1 MDGIFILFLPDRQC
15 ISLQRV
21 ICWHDRYFFAYPL
34 TVQRNLTLKY
44 RSNGQ
49 IFLRVRNMQVNGV
62 GAAYGYVMQQEMF
75 AASNPVYMGA
85 TDNSCVQP
93 VAIYA
98 RHAQALPDQ
107 QPAAEVSTE
116 ENSDRASELCKT
128 LIDQIVSHLAIAGH
142 QYGLPLFT
150 GAFARECRCRCR
162 VINPLSGA
170 GEFTAISADQ
180 LLGCPLMYIATTQEM
195 GNMTPV
201 MDWLLH
207 KEKLADSTLLCGVAY
222 GSLGELVFSW
232 HIGGQP
238 LFAIGLL
245 ILSSPATIDVT
256 VQEYLT
262 GDGRRVPLR
271 TSRLAAAAWL
281 NEQLRNGE
289 RGLNDPSSTLIRD
302 LQGLAIAAT
311 GCADYPKPQLWQK
324 PVQGEASRVVASPA
338 PPPLLSPPVFPVVPY
353 VVSMPA
359 LPQAPVTQMPA
370 ACSASVEPVP
380 HSAPCFG
387 DEAECQWPAEEVEEQ
402 VTLPD
407 AGLMKNDVVLK
418 KHQDAVP
425 DLGFS
430 LIRTHFSSRVSGST
444 AQTGSAFTSLAIGT
458 DLVNQLQELVS
469 TEAGDLVHHSFLRC
483 PYLGSSQC
491 FHMKRSAEAFN
502 SRRKKLIRLIA
513 RITPQLCRTVIEG
526 KDIPFEKLNEIR
538 AMVVLLTFKFLVYMP
553 KGRHRFDSQMTM
565 LADFIVADCNTLDA
579 FEPGSGAE
587 VLRIVPQAFLAA
599 LNSAEIRGWH
609 LELGTEQHIVNALAS
624 IVWQSK
630 RHGCYDIMA
639 AVVSLLPR
647 LPLQLA
653 LPASGLKGVRSLGAA
668 IQDTFRHFHELLYVR
683 APSLLHRLSVARTI
697 LELSDSLNK
706 AAYDKAQTC
715 RQWLAA
721 IGSCSDT
728 ITNAVNYAGKILGAD
743 EMAFKRAVRELT
755 QTDQREREA
764 VHQQMTGAAEAEK
777 PAGAKPASWELKL
790 AHAVQLFRQSS
801 MTRAIDIRSAALAS
815 AGNDKI
821 SQSRIWVEC
830 GSALLESHR
839 ESIALSIT
847 LSNQAYCYQ
856 RQLERISQDIPQS
869 FTRGQNHDA
878 VANAW
883 LVDNN
888 YTIPKE
894 RSLIVLADHVPAPLT
909 IELLLKALNATVYM
923 YSQAVA
929 VLRKCSVAELHD
941 RANYILRI
949 MELDL
954 SQLIDN
960 GPGLVAPS
968 RMVADVM
975 TIRQQILRQLG
986 FLDDRR
992 QLQAARLAD
1001 QGDNDHKTR
1010 QQLYWRSAYARVS
1023 ERIYRE
1029 VDQLGHDE
1037 SSVAQWVELMDAIG
1051 ALRCKQQA

>member
-1 MDGIFILFLPDRQC
+1 
-15 ISLQRV
+15 
-21 ICWHDRYFFAYPL
+21 
-34 TVQRNLTLKY
+34 
-44 RSNGQ
+44 
-49 IFLRVRNMQVNGV
+49 MQVNGV
-62 GAAYGYVMQQEMF
+62 NPGAAYGYVMQQEMS
-75 AASNPVYMGA
+75 AASNLAYMGA
-85 TDNSCVQP
+85 TNYSCVQP
-93 VAIYA
+93 VDIYA

-107 QPAAEVSTE
+107 QPASAVSTE
-116 ENSDRASELCKT
+116 VNSDQLSELCKT

-142 QYGLPLFT
+142 QSGLPLFA
-150 GAFARECRCRCR
+150 GAFARECRSRCR

-170 GEFTAISADQ
+170 EEFTAISADQ
-180 LLGCPLMYIATTQEM
+180 LLGCPLMYIVTTQEM
-195 GNMTPV
+195 GNMMPV

-207 KEKLADSTLLCGVAY
+207 KEKLADNTLLCGVAN

-232 HIGGQP
+232 YIGGQP

-245 ILSSPATIDVT
+245 ILSSPATLDVT

-281 NEQLRNGE
+281 NEQLHNGQS
-289 RGLNDPSSTLIRD
+289 GLNNPSSALIRD

-311 GCADYPKPQLWQK
+311 GCADYPEPQSWQK
-324 PVQGEASRVVASPA
+324 PVLTGQGASAEGVVASPA
-338 PPPLLSPPVFPVVPY
+338 PPPPLLSPPVYPVVPY
-353 VVSMPA
+353 VVSMPF
-359 LPQAPVTQMPA
+359 LSRAPVRQMPA
-370 ACSASVEPVP
+370 ACSGPVQ
-380 HSAPCFG
+380 HSAPPPG
-387 DEAECQWPAEEVEEQ
+387 NNAEAEHQRPAEEQ
-402 VTLPD
+402 VSMPE
-407 AGLMKNDVVLK
+407 AGLMKNDFVLK
-418 KHQDAVP
+418 KQLDVVP
-425 DLGFS
+425 DLGFN
-430 LIRTHFSSRVSGST
+430 LIRTHFSSRVPGSR
-444 AQTGSAFTSLAIGT
+444 AQTSSAFTSLAIST

-491 FHMKRSAEAFN
+491 FHMKRSAESYN

-513 RITPQLCRTVIEG
+513 KIAPQLCQTVIEG

-538 AMVVLLTFKFLVYMP
+538 AMVVLLMLKFLVYMP
-553 KGRHRFDSQMTM
+553 KGPRHFDSLMTV
-565 LADFIVADCNTLDA
+565 LANFIAADCNTLDTY
-579 FEPGSGAE
+579 EPGSGAE
-587 VLRIVPQAFLAA
+587 VLRIVPQAFLVA

-609 LELGTEQHIVNALAS
+609 LELRTEQHIVHALAS
-624 IVWQSK
+624 IVRQSK

-653 LPASGLKGVRSLGAA
+653 LPASDRQGVSSLGTA
-668 IQDTFRHFHELLYVR
+668 IHDVFRYFHELLYVR

-697 LELSDSLNK
+697 LELSDALNK
-706 AAYDKAQTC
+706 AAYDNTQTC

-721 IGSCSDT
+721 IGSYSDT
-728 ITNAVNYAGKILGAD
+728 ITNAVNSAGKILGVD

-755 QTDQREREA
+755 QSDQRAREA
-764 VHQQMTGAAEAEK
+764 VHQQMTGAAEAAK
-777 PAGAKPASWELKL
+777 PAGAEPASWELQL
-790 AHAVQLFRQSS
+790 AHAVQMLRQSS
-801 MTRAIDIRSAALAS
+801 IARAIDIRSTALAS
-815 AGNDKI
+815 AGDDKI

-830 GSALLESHR
+830 GTAVLEPHR

-847 LSNQAYCYQ
+847 LSSQAQSYK
-856 RQLERISQDIPQS
+856 RQLERISQDIPHS

-894 RSLIVLADHVPAPLT
+894 RSLIVLADHVPSPLT
-909 IELLLKALNATVYM
+909 IELLLKALSATVYM
-923 YSQAVA
+923 YTKAVEI
-929 VLRKCSVAELHD
+929 LRNCSAAELHD

-954 SQLIDN
+954 GRLIEN

-968 RMVADVM
+968 RIVADVM
-975 TIRQQILRQLG
+975 TIRQQILKQLG

-992 QLQAARLAD
+992 QQQAASLAD
-1001 QGDNDHKTR
+1001 HGDKDHKTR

-1037 SSVAQWVELMDAIG
+1037 GLVAQWVELVSAIG
-1051 ALRCKQQA
+1051 ELRCMQRA

>member
-1 MDGIFILFLPDRQC
+1 MD
-15 ISLQRV
+15 
-21 ICWHDRYFFAYPL
+21 
-34 TVQRNLTLKY
+34 
-44 RSNGQ
+44 
-49 IFLRVRNMQVNGV
+49 MQVNGSNP
-62 GAAYGYVMQQEMF
+62 GAAYGYVMRQEMS
-75 AASNPVYMGA
+75 AASNPAYVGA
-85 TDNSCVQP
+85 SNYPCVQP

-98 RHAQALPDQ
+98 RHAQALPEQ
-107 QPAAEVSTE
+107 QPAPVVGAEAD
-116 ENSDRASELCKT
+116 SDQTSELCKT
-128 LIDQIVSHLAIAGH
+128 LIDQIVSHLAVAGQH
-142 QYGLPLFT
+142 SGMPLFA

-170 GEFTAISADQ
+170 EEFTAISADQ

-195 GNMTPV
+195 GNMMPV
-201 MDWLLH
+201 MDWLLN
-207 KEKLADSTLLCGVAY
+207 KEKLADNTLLCGVAN
-222 GSLGELVFSW
+222 GSLGEPVFSW
-232 HIGGQP
+232 YIGGQP

-245 ILSSPATIDVT
+245 ILSSPATFDVT

-281 NEQLRNGE
+281 NEQLH
-289 RGLNDPSSTLIRD
+289 RGLNDSSSTLIRD

-311 GCADYPKPQLWQK
+311 GCADYPEPQSWQK
-324 PVQGEASRVVASPA
+324 PVLTGLGTSAEGVVASPA
-338 PPPLLSPPVFPVVPY
+338 PPPLLSPPVYPVVPY
-353 VVSMPA
+353 VVSMPFP
-359 LPQAPVTQMPA
+359 PQALVRQMPA
-370 ACSASVEPVP
+370 ACSRPVQ
-380 HSAPCFG
+380 HSAPRPG
-387 DEAECQWPAEEVEEQ
+387 DDAEAEYQLPTEEQ
-402 VTLPD
+402 VTLPEV
-407 AGLMKNDVVLK
+407 GLMKNDVVLK
-418 KHQDAVP
+418 KHLDVVP
-425 DLGFS
+425 DLGFN
-430 LIRTHFSSRVSGST
+430 LIRTHFSSRVPGSR
-444 AQTGSAFTSLAIGT
+444 AQTSSAFTSLAISI

-469 TEAGDLVHHSFLRC
+469 TEDGDLVHHSFLRC

-491 FHMKRSAEAFN
+491 YHMKRSAESYN

-513 RITPQLCRTVIEG
+513 RITPQLCQTVIEG

-538 AMVVLLTFKFLVYMP
+538 AMVVLLMLKFLVYMP
-553 KGRHRFDSQMTM
+553 KGPHHFDSLMTV
-565 LADFIVADCNTLDA
+565 LANFIVADCNTLDTY
-579 FEPGSGAE
+579 EPGSGAE
-587 VLRIVPQAFLAA
+587 VLRLVPQAFLAA

-609 LELGTEQHIVNALAS
+609 LDLRTEQHIVHSLAS
-624 IVWQSK
+624 IIRQSK

-653 LPASGLKGVRSLGAA
+653 LPASDLRGVRSLGAA
-668 IQDTFRHFHELLYVR
+668 IHDAFRYFHELLHVR

-697 LELSDSLNK
+697 LELSDALNK
-706 AAYDKAQTC
+706 AAYDKTQTC

-721 IGSCSDT
+721 IGSYSDT
-728 ITNAVNYAGKILGAD
+728 ITNAVNSAGKILGAD

-755 QTDQREREA
+755 QSDQREREA
-764 VHQQMTGAAEAEK
+764 VHQQMTGVAEAEK
-777 PAGAKPASWELKL
+777 PAGAEPASWELQL
-790 AHAVQLFRQSS
+790 AHAVQMLRQSS
-801 MTRAIDIRSAALAS
+801 IARAIDIRSAALAS
-815 AGNDKI
+815 AGDDKI

-830 GSALLESHR
+830 GTAVLEPHR

-847 LSNQAYCYQ
+847 LSSQAQCYK

-894 RSLIVLADHVPAPLT
+894 RSLIVLADHVPTPVT
-909 IELLLKALNATVYM
+909 IELLLKALSASVYM
-923 YSQAVA
+923 YTQAVEI
-929 VLRKCSVAELHD
+929 LRKCSAAELHD

-954 SQLIDN
+954 SRLIEN

-968 RMVADVM
+968 RIVADVM
-975 TIRQQILRQLG
+975 TIRQQILKQLG

-992 QLQAARLAD
+992 QQQAASLAD
-1001 QGDNDHKTR
+1001 QGGKDHKTR

-1029 VDQLGHDE
+1029 VEQLGPDE
-1037 SSVAQWVELMDAIG
+1037 GLVAQWVELVDAIG
-1051 ALRCKQQA
+1051 ELRCKQRA

>member
-1 MDGIFILFLPDRQC
+1 MD
-15 ISLQRV
+15 
-21 ICWHDRYFFAYPL
+21 
-34 TVQRNLTLKY
+34 
-44 RSNGQ
+44 
-49 IFLRVRNMQVNGV
+49 MQVNGSNP
-62 GAAYGYVMQQEMF
+62 GAAYGYVMRQEMSE
-75 AASNPVYMGA
+75 ASNPAYMGA
-85 TDNSCVQP
+85 TNYSCVRP

-107 QPAAEVSTE
+107 QPAPVAGTE
-116 ENSDRASELCKT
+116 ANSDRTSELCKT
-128 LIDQIVSHLAIAGH
+128 LIDQIVSHLAIAG
-142 QYGLPLFT
+142 QQSGLPLFA

-170 GEFTAISADQ
+170 EEFTAISADQ
-180 LLGCPLMYIATTQEM
+180 LLGCPLMYIATTKEM
-195 GNMTPV
+195 GNMMPV

-207 KEKLADSTLLCGVAY
+207 KEKLADNTLLCGVAN
-222 GSLGELVFSW
+222 GSLGEPVFSW
-232 HIGGQP
+232 YIGGQP

-245 ILSSPATIDVT
+245 ILSAPATLDVT

-281 NEQLRNGE
+281 NEQLHSGKH
-289 RGLNDPSSTLIRD
+289 GLNDPSNTLIRD

-311 GCADYPKPQLWQK
+311 GCADYPEPLSWQK
-324 PVQGEASRVVASPA
+324 SLLTGQGAPAEGVVASPA
-338 PPPLLSPPVFPVVPY
+338 LAPLLSPPVCPVVPY
-353 VVSMPA
+353 VVSMPFQ
-359 LPQAPVTQMPA
+359 PQALVGQMPA
-370 ACSASVEPVP
+370 ACSCPVQ
-380 HSAPCFG
+380 HSAPRPG
-387 DEAECQWPAEEVEEQ
+387 DDAEAEYQWPAEEQ
-402 VTLPD
+402 VTLPE

-418 KHQDAVP
+418 KHLDVVP
-425 DLGFS
+425 DLGFN
-430 LIRTHFSSRVSGST
+430 LIRTHFSSRVPGSR
-444 AQTGSAFTSLAIGT
+444 AQTSSAFTSLAISI
-458 DLVNQLQELVS
+458 DLVNQLQEFVS
-469 TEAGDLVHHSFLRC
+469 TEDGDLVHHSFLRC

-491 FHMKRSAEAFN
+491 FHMKRSAESYN

-513 RITPQLCRTVIEG
+513 RITPQLCQTVIDG
-526 KDIPFEKLNEIR
+526 KGIPFEKLNEIR
-538 AMVVLLTFKFLVYMP
+538 AMVVLLMLKFLVYMP
-553 KGRHRFDSQMTM
+553 KGPHHFDSLMTV
-565 LADFIVADCNTLDA
+565 LANFIVADCCTLDTY
-579 FEPGSGAE
+579 EPGSGAE
-587 VLRIVPQAFLAA
+587 VLRLVPQAFLAA

-609 LELGTEQHIVNALAS
+609 LELRTEQHIIHSLAC
-624 IVWQSK
+624 IVQQSK

-653 LPASGLKGVRSLGAA
+653 LPASDISGVRSLGAA
-668 IQDTFRHFHELLYVR
+668 ILDAFRYFHELLHVR

-706 AAYDKAQTC
+706 AAYDKTQTC

-721 IGSCSDT
+721 IGSYSDT
-728 ITNAVNYAGKILGAD
+728 ITNAVNSAGKILGVD
-743 EMAFKRAVRELT
+743 EMAFKRAVQDLT
-755 QTDQREREA
+755 QSDQREREA
-764 VHQQMTGAAEAEK
+764 VHQQMTGAAEVEK
-777 PAGAKPASWELKL
+777 PADAEPASWELQL
-790 AHAVQLFRQSS
+790 AHAVQMLRQSS
-801 MTRAIDIRSAALAS
+801 IARATDIRNAALAS
-815 AGNDKI
+815 AGDDKI

-830 GSALLESHR
+830 GTAVLEPHR

-847 LSNQAYCYQ
+847 LSSQAQCYK

-894 RSLIVLADHVPAPLT
+894 RSLIVLADHVPTPHT
-909 IELLLKALNATVYM
+909 IELLLKALSATVYM
-923 YSQAVA
+923 YAQAVEI
-929 VLRKCSVAELHD
+929 LRKCSAAELHD

-949 MELDL
+949 MEVDL
-954 SQLIDN
+954 SRLIEN
-960 GPGLVAPS
+960 GPGVVAPS

-975 TIRQQILRQLG
+975 TIRQQVLKQLG

-992 QLQAARLAD
+992 QPQAAGLAD
-1001 QGDNDHKTR
+1001 QGGRDHKTR
-1010 QQLYWRSAYARVS
+1010 QQLHWRGAYARVS

-1037 SSVAQWVELMDAIG
+1037 GLVAQWVGLMDAIG
-1051 ALRCKQQA
+1051 ELRCKQRA